1 VSRSRSEAPPAGAFD
16 AALRLLTLRAHSELE
31 LRQKLGRRQFP
42 KDEIDSAV
50 ERARQ
55 LGYVDDAEFARALA
69 AHRARTR
76 GPALI
81 AAELASKGI
90 DRDAAREALATVH
103 RDELV
108 AAARRLAARDAGAD
122 RRVVMARLLR
132 RGFPGEI
139 VREVVGPRVE
149 RDDEP
154 D

>member
-55 LGYVDDAEFARALA
+55 LGYVDDAAFARALA

-90 DRDAAREALATVH
+90 DRDAAREALATVN

-139 VREVVGPRVE
+139 VREAVGPRVE
-149 RDDEP
+149 QDD
-154 D
+154 